1 MVGGGLA
8 GLSSAVALAEAGWQ
22 VRVLEKRPH
31 LGGRATS
38 YTLPDGSEIDNCQHV
53 TLGCCTNL
61 ADFYR
66 RVGAQG
72 KIHYYGRLHFADS
85 QGRISTIEAV
95 PLPPPLHMA
104 PSFAMFGALTLADK
118 RAIGNAML
126 TIARAGGSP
135 EGVDGLSMQQ
145 WLESQR
151 QTPGAIERFWRVV
164 LVSALDEELPRT
176 DARYGIDVFWKGF
189 LASKQGYL
197 VGIPSVPLAKLYEG
211 CRDAIE
217 RRGGE
222 VKVRCGVRQVR
233 PEADRF
239 IWARLDDG
247 SEIAADAC
255 ILAVPH
261 DVAGALLA
269 TSSGKND
276 AVIEN
281 LHQIK
286 VAPITG
292 VHLWFDRAVMSQP
305 FLTLLDHTTQWI
317 FNKSALLSD
326 NKTALLGGNESV
338 PVRDDETSLSAGG
351 GKIRDRASGVKT
363 PEEDVPLTAESKPRP
378 STGTQY
384 LQLVISASYDLVS
397 KSRQEII
404 EMCLRELG
412 DVLPETRRA
421 KLVKGTVVKEVSAT
435 FSPQPGV
442 DRLRPAAGD
451 SGIRNLFLA
460 GDWTRT
466 GWPATMEG
474 AVRSG
479 YLAAESLLSK
489 FGQPRN
495 FLCSDLP
502 PEGLCKIWAGRRQKG
517 AQARHGGH
525 TRHGEQAQYGETT
538 PPRRPGS
545 RRRAAPGP
553 EKETART

>member
-1 MVGGGLA
+1 MPSRSVLVVGGGLA

-22 VRVLEKRPH
+22 VRLLEKRPH

-61 ADFYR
+61 ADFYG

-72 KIHYYGRLHFADS
+72 KIHYYGRLHFADAH
-85 QGRISTIEAV
+85 GRISTIEAV

-118 RAIGNAML
+118 RGIASAML
-126 TIARAGGSP
+126 TIARAGGAP
-135 EGVDGLSMQQ
+135 DGIDGLSMRQ
-145 WLESQR
+145 WLESKR
-151 QTPGAIERFWRVV
+151 QTRGAIDRFWRMV
-164 LVSALDEELPRT
+164 LVSALDEELPQT

-189 LASKQGYL
+189 LASRQGYL
-197 VGIPSVPLAKLYEG
+197 VGIPSVPLGKLYEG
-211 CRDAIE
+211 CREAIE

-222 VKVRCGVRQVR
+222 VKLRCGVRQIR
-233 PEADRF
+233 SEADRF
-239 IWARLDDG
+239 MWARLDDG

-255 ILAVPH
+255 VLAVPH
-261 DVAGALLA
+261 DAAGGFLA
-269 TSSGKND
+269 AASNQKSD
-276 AVIEN
+276 SVVEN

-292 VHLWFDRAVMSQP
+292 VHLWFDRTVMTQP
-305 FLTLLDHTTQWI
+305 FLTLLDHRTQWV
-317 FNKSALLSD
+317 FNKSALLGDNKSALLD
-326 NKTALLGGNESV
+326 ENKSPLLVENKTAQQPEN
-338 PVRDDETSLSAGG
+338 TSG
-351 GKIRDRASGVKT
+351 
-363 PEEDVPLTAESKPRP
+363 EP
-378 STGTQY
+378 SCAQY
-384 LQLVISASYDLVS
+384 LQLVISASYDLVP

-404 EMCLRELG
+404 DLCMRELG

-421 KLVKGTVVKEVSAT
+421 RLVKGTVVKEVSAT
-435 FSPQPGV
+435 FSPEPGV

-460 GDWTRT
+460 GDWTKT

-479 YLAAESLLSK
+479 YLAAESLLSE

-495 FLCSDLP
+495 FLCPDLP
-502 PEGLCKIWAGRRQKG
+502 PEGLCKIWAGRRTKS
-517 AQARHGGH
+517 AQAQD
-525 TRHGEQAQYGETT
+525 GEASAPRRAG
-538 PPRRPGS
+538 PPRRA
-545 RRRAAPGP
+545 RPGP
-553 EKETART
+553 EKETARP